1 MEAAWKEN
9 RGVRRKGRRGERK
22 KERERGGER
31 KKDGKRN
38 ESRLRNHE
46 RQGSGGEVGF
56 CGAGATGRGEQ
67 GSPIGV
73 GRPRHTEGERIEQE
87 R

>member
-1 MEAAWKEN
+1 M
-9 RGVRRKGRRGERK
+9 
-22 KERERGGER
+22 ERERKREKGGKR